1 MAVWLSFGV
10 RPRRAPSEA
19 VAQEGSARS
28 ATIEILDRTEHILG
42 HGRYPTDTTGYRDM
56 LAYGRRYT
64 DRIWAVEGCNGIG
77 KHIAQRLVAD
87 GETVIDVPA
96 KLSARTR
103 VFSTG
108 QGRKTDAT
116 DAHSIALVAVRTP
129 HLNQVR
135 TDDHVVVVRMLAD
148 RRDELGVTRT
158 AVVSRLHRLLL
169 ELVPGGAKT
178 FLSVTQAR
186 AVLATVRPRDL
197 VGKTRRQLAAEL
209 INDLAAIDKKIK
221 AADKQL
227 TELLDQTGTSL
238 RDLHGIGPSGAARIL
253 GDVGDIGRFPT
264 AARFASWNGTAPI
277 DASSG
282 EHQRHRLS
290 RAGNR
295 RINRVLHIM
304 AIVQLRHDTPG
315 RAYYRRKLAAG
326 KTSMEA
332 LRCLKRRLSDVIYRQ
347 LVRDVRTGSGPVV
360 GASPGGHSGAA
371 LASGAVDPT
380 PVIDTSD
387 QSQPGPAPVTL
398 RPSAR
403 PS

>member
-1 MAVWLSFGV
+1 LSTVIIGMD
-10 RPRRAPSEA
+10 PHK
-19 VAQEGSARS
+19 RS
-28 ATIEILDRTEHILG
+28 ATIETLDRTEHVLG

-129 HLNQVR
+129 NLNQVR

-347 LVRDVRTGSGPVV
+347 LVRDARTGSGPVV

-371 LASGAVDPT
+371 WHPARS
-380 PVIDTSD
+380 I
-387 QSQPGPAPVTL
+387 QPL
-398 RPSAR
+398 
-403 PS
+403 

>member
-1 MAVWLSFGV
+1 LSTVIIGMD
-10 RPRRAPSEA
+10 PHK
-19 VAQEGSARS
+19 RS
-28 ATIEILDRTEHILG
+28 ATIEILDRTEHLLG
-42 HGRYPTDTTGYRDM
+42 HGRYPTDATGYRDM

-129 HLNQVR
+129 NLNQVR
-135 TDDHVVVVRMLAD
+135 PDDHVVVVRMLAD

-227 TELLDQTGTSL
+227 TELLDQTGTGL

-290 RAGNR
+290 RTGNR

-304 AIVQLRHDTPG
+304 AIVQLRHDTAG

-347 LVRDVRTGSGPVV
+347 LVRDARTGSGPVV
-360 GASPGGHSGAA
+360 GASPGGHSGAT
-371 LASGAVDPT
+371 LAFSAVDPT

-387 QSQPGPAPVTL
+387 QSQPGPAPATL
-398 RPSAR
+398 RLSAR

>member
-1 MAVWLSFGV
+1 MGTVIIGMD
-10 RPRRAPSEA
+10 PHK
-19 VAQEGSARS
+19 RS
-28 ATIEILDRTEHILG
+28 ATIEILDRTEHVLG

-56 LAYGRRYT
+56 LAHGRRYT

-129 HLNQVR
+129 NLNQVR
-135 TDDHVVVVRMLAD
+135 PDDHVVVVRMLAD

-209 INDLAAIDKKIK
+209 ITDLAAIDKKIK

-227 TELLDQTGTSL
+227 TELLDQTGTGL

-315 RAYYRRKLAAG
+315 RSYYRGKLAAG

-347 LVRDVRTGSGPVV
+347 LVRDARTGSGPVV
-360 GASPGGHSGAA
+360 GASPGGHSGAT
-371 LASGAVDPT
+371 LASSAVDPT

-387 QSQPGPAPVTL
+387 QSQPGPATDDSTPLNTAL
-398 RPSAR
+398 LT
-403 PS
+403 

>member
-1 MAVWLSFGV
+1 MSTVIIGMD
-10 RPRRAPSEA
+10 PHK
-19 VAQEGSARS
+19 RS
-28 ATIEILDRTEHILG
+28 ATIEILDRTEHLLG
-42 HGRYPTDTTGYRDM
+42 HGRYPTDATGYRDM

-129 HLNQVR
+129 DLNQVR
-135 TDDHVVVVRMLAD
+135 PDDHVVVVRMLAD

-209 INDLAAIDKKIK
+209 INDLAAVDKKIK

-227 TELLDQTGTSL
+227 TELLDQTSTGL

-304 AIVQLRHDTPG
+304 AIVQLRHDTAG

-347 LVRDVRTGSGPVV
+347 LVRDARTGSGPVV
-360 GASPGGHSGAA
+360 GASPGGHSGAT
-371 LASGAVDPT
+371 LASSAVDPT

-387 QSQPGPAPVTL
+387 QSQPGPAPATL